1 MIDGMEVRRQQHYFS
16 LDCFMY
22 RIYTAGSDVWLKLN
36 DDPDGNSDNDNDDGH
51 TGSGAVQTEDD
62 DEPKGSGTVQTEDDD
77 EPKGSGTVQTEDDDE
92 SKGSDVVQV
101 RDDREERIRLRLVG
115 KITFPLS
122 HPLPTQ
128 KRPKVGK

>member
-22 RIYTAGSDVWLKLN
+22 RIYTAGSDVWLKPI
-36 DDPDGNSDNDNDDGH
+36 DDPDDNLDNNNDDGH
-51 TGSGAVQTEDD
+51 TGSGA
-62 DEPKGSGTVQTEDDD
+62 VQTEDDD